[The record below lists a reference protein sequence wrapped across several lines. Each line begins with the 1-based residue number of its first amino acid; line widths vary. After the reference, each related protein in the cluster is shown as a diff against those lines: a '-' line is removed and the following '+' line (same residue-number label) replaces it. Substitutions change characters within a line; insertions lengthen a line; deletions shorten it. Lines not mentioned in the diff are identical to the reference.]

1 MGTVELLLLDD
12 DANNARQIKEIL
24 QSIMIQTNLSVV
36 SNPEEAQK
44 YLRREG
50 GFSEARSVDLILLNF
65 ELLARDRSRMLRNI
79 GNGSGSSQT
88 PVMILDLP
96 AEPRDVLKFRLY
108 LSILHSMRSRFS
120 ESAAVPEQRESR
132 PVAAYR
138 PALATA

>member
-12 DANNARQIKEIL
+12 DATNVSQIKEIL

-36 SNPEEAQK
+36 SNAEEAQK
-44 YLRREG
+44 YIRREG
-50 GFSEARSVDLILLNF
+50 GFSGARSVDLILLNF

-79 GNGSGSSQT
+79 GNGSGSAQT

-108 LSILHSMRSRFS
+108 LSILHSMRSRVS
-120 ESAAVPEQRESR
+120 ELAVVPDQRESR
-132 PVAAYR
+132 PV
-138 PALATA
+138 